1 MIGTLC
7 WEVFDRVLIVNE
19 HHLRRVLIEYLRH
32 YNAAWPHR
40 ALGQLTPAQAGTR
53 PPEPVDLS
61 EHRIR
66 LKQVLGELTHEYY
79 IAALPPTPLRK
90 TQVTTPNHIFEPH
103 TIGFPRV
110 TGIDNLARYCARLA
124 EIGVLLLPGSV
135 YDQPDHVRIGF
146 GRANMPDALE
156 LLEANLTGSQ

>member
-53 PPEPVDLS
+53 PPELVDLS

-90 TQVTTPNHIFEPH
+90 TQVTTPNHIFEPYKARMTALH
-103 TIGFPRV
+103 AVPLDDPEQ
-110 TGIDNLARYCARLA
+110 TGLARILASRGGQSRFRARLT
-124 EIGVLLLPGSV
+124 
-135 YDQPDHVRIGF
+135 
-146 GRANMPDALE
+146 GR
-156 LLEANLTGSQ
+156 